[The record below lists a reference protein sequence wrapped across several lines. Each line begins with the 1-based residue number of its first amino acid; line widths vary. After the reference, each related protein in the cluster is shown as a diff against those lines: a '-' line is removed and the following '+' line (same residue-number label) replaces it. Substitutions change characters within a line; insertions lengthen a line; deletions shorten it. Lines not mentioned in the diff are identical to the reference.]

1 MPEAGSPRPQA
12 APAGRTGSEL
22 GARVGSSLVM
32 AAAALALTYVGG
44 WPFAA
49 LWLLAAVVVLLE
61 WTAMTRASPRHPLSV
76 LGGLGLVALALS
88 VLLSFPEWVLP
99 AAFAAALVATL
110 AVARSTRDRAWAS
123 AGFAYAAVIATVPLL
138 VRADPRLGAVGVLW
152 MFAVVWIS
160 DIAAYF
166 IGRSVGGPKLW
177 PRVSPKKTWSGFL
190 GGLAAATIGGVAV
203 ATVAAAYGREPIAGP
218 WIVALVSAL
227 ASCVGQL
234 GDLAESALKRQCEV
248 KDSGHLIPGHGGV
261 MDRLDAFW
269 AVCALVGSLMFG
281 ARLAARW

>member
-1 MPEAGSPRPQA
+1 MAPRSEAG
-12 APAGRTGSEL
+12 PAGRTGSEL
-22 GARVGSSLVM
+22 GARVVSSLVM

-49 LWLLAAVVVLLE
+49 LWLVAALVILIE
-61 WTAMTRASPRHPLSV
+61 WIAMTRATPGYPLAV
-76 LGGLGLVALALS
+76 LGGLGLALLTLS
-88 VLLSFPEWVLP
+88 VLLPVPGWLAP
-99 AAFAAALVATL
+99 GAFVVVLVATF
-110 AVARSTRDRAWAS
+110 AVARTRRDRAWAS
-123 AGFAYAAVIATVPLL
+123 GGFAYAAVIATVPLL
-138 VRADPRLGAVGVLW
+138 MREDPRLGVFGVLW
-152 MFAVVWIS
+152 IFAVVWIS

-166 IGRSVGGPKLW
+166 VGRSVGGPKLW

-190 GGLAAATIGGVAV
+190 GGLAAATVSGVVV
-203 ATVAAAYGREPIAGP
+203 ATVAAAYGREPIARP
-218 WIVALVSAL
+218 WILALLSAL

-234 GDLAESALKRQCEV
+234 GDLAESALKRRCDV
-248 KDSGHLIPGHGGV
+248 KDSGHIIPGHGGV